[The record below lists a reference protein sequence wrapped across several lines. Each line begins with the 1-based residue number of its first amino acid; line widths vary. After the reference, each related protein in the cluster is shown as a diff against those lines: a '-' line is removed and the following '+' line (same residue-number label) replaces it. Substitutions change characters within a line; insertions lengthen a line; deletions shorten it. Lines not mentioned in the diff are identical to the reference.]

1 MKRLRRKVLRPLWI
15 FCGRHKTFSSSTLYM
30 AEVIYNFEEGPYD
43 VLEYSVKMKEGK
55 AVIEI
60 NGGDL
65 GRLPVE
71 DLDTVEQLREAL
83 NEVEEELKEAERR
96 GEEL

>member
-1 MKRLRRKVLRPLWI
+1 MEDEL
-15 FCGRHKTFSSSTLYM
+15 LYK
-30 AEVIYNFEEGPYD
+30 FEEGPYE
-43 VLEYSVKMKEGK
+43 VMEFTVTEKGEK

-71 DLDTVEQLREAL
+71 DLETVEELRNALDKIEMFIEAKQRRK
-83 NEVEEELKEAERR
+83 EEL
-96 GEEL
+96 